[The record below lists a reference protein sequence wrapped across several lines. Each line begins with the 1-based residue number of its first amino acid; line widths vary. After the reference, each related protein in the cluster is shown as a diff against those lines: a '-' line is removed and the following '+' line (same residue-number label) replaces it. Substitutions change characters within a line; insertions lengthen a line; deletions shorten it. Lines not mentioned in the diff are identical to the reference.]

1 MKNLFLLICLIFLSI
16 SGMTQQKNFIDQ
28 PYLEVTGSADSLVT
42 PNEIYIKILLAEKD
56 SKDKVS
62 VEDLEIKMVN
72 ALKTLGIDLDKD
84 LTTTDIAS
92 NFKSYLLKN
101 KDILK
106 TKQYI
111 LKVGDGLI
119 ASKVFINLEQL
130 GISNTSIEKVTHSN
144 LENIKNIIRTK
155 AVENA
160 RTRALAIVKPLQQNI
175 GSAIQISDNEP
186 YYANQQLQGRVA
198 GITLRGNSYTQEV
211 SLANI
216 PKIEFEKINISANIQ
231 VKFILK

>member
-84 LTTTDIAS
+84 LSTTDIAS

-216 PKIEFEKINISANIQ
+216 PKIEFEKINVTANIQ

>member
-1 MKNLFLLICLIFLSI
+1 MKNLSLIICLIFI
-16 SGMTQQKNFIDQ
+16 SLCGMAQQKNFIDQ

-42 PNEIYIKILLAEKD
+42 PNEISIKILLAEKD

-84 LTTTDIAS
+84 LSTTDISS

-106 TKQYI
+106 TKQYM
-111 LKVGDGLI
+111 LKVSDGLT

-144 LENIKNIIRTK
+144 LE
-155 AVENA
+155 
-160 RTRALAIVKPLQQNI
+160 
-175 GSAIQISDNEP
+175 
-186 YYANQQLQGRVA
+186 
-198 GITLRGNSYTQEV
+198 
-211 SLANI
+211 
-216 PKIEFEKINISANIQ
+216 
-231 VKFILK
+231 

>member
-1 MKNLFLLICLIFLSI
+1 MKKISLLICFIFISL
-16 SGMTQQKNFIDQ
+16 SGMAQQKNFIDQ

-42 PNEIYIKILLAEKD
+42 PNEISIKILLAEKD

-84 LTTTDIAS
+84 LSTTDISS

-106 TKQYI
+106 TKQYT
-111 LKVGDGLI
+111 LKVSDGLT
-119 ASKVFINLEQL
+119 ASKVFISLEQL
-130 GISNTSIEKVTHSN
+130 GISNTSIEKITHSD

-160 RTRALAIVKPLQQNI
+160 KTRALAMVKPLQQNI

-186 YYANQQLQGRVA
+186 YYINQQIQGRVS
-198 GITLRGNSYTQEV
+198 GIVLRGDSSLREV

-216 PKIEFEKINISANIQ
+216 PKIEFEGINVTANIQ

>member
-216 PKIEFEKINISANIQ
+216 PKIEFEKINVTANIQ

>member
-1 MKNLFLLICLIFLSI
+1 MA
-16 SGMTQQKNFIDQ
+16 QQKNFIDQ

-42 PNEIYIKILLAEKD
+42 PNEISIKILLAEKD

-72 ALKTLGIDLDKD
+72 ALKNLGIDLDKD
-84 LTTTDIAS
+84 LSTTDISS

-111 LKVGDGLI
+111 LKVSDGLT

-160 RTRALAIVKPLQQNI
+160 KTRALAIVKPLQQNI

-186 YYANQQLQGRVA
+186 YYANQQLQGRVS
-198 GITLRGNSYTQEV
+198 GITLRGNSSLQEV
-211 SLANI
+211 SMANI
-216 PKIEFEKINISANIQ
+216 PKIEFEKINVTANIQ

>member
-1 MKNLFLLICLIFLSI
+1 MA
-16 SGMTQQKNFIDQ
+16 QQKNFIDQ

-42 PNEIYIKILLAEKD
+42 PNEISIKILLAEKD

-72 ALKTLGIDLDKD
+72 ALKALGIDLDKD
-84 LTTTDIAS
+84 LSTTDMAS

-111 LKVGDGLI
+111 VKVGDGLT

-186 YYANQQLQGRVA
+186 YYMNQQLQGRVA
-198 GITLRGNSYTQEV
+198 GITLRGNSSLQEV
-211 SLANI
+211 SMANI
-216 PKIEFEKINISANIQ
+216 PKIEFEKINVTANIQ

>member
-1 MKNLFLLICLIFLSI
+1 MA
-16 SGMTQQKNFIDQ
+16 QQKNFIDQ

-42 PNEIYIKILLAEKD
+42 PNEISIKILLTEKD

-84 LTTTDIAS
+84 LNTTDISS

-111 LKVGDGLI
+111 LKVSDGLT

-144 LENIKNIIRTK
+144 LETIKNIIRTK

-175 GSAIQISDNEP
+175 GAAIQISDNEP

>member
-111 LKVGDGLI
+111 LKVSDGLT

-144 LENIKNIIRTK
+144 LETIKNIIRTK

-175 GSAIQISDNEP
+175 AAAIQISDNEP

-216 PKIEFEKINISANIQ
+216 PKIEFEKINVTANIQ